1 MRPVVIGAGI
11 GGLVAAWQ
19 LTQAGHTPL
28 VLEARGY
35 AGGLIAGAPLPAP
48 AAGAAATEPAADA
61 AATEPAPVPTPLVT
75 DIGAESFAVRGGG
88 VEALTRELG
97 LAVAPP
103 EGRSWI
109 MGADGV
115 ARQIPNGILGIPGQV
130 GDEPDADMAAALTPA
145 ELERALV
152 DLTLGPDVGADCTDL
167 ASFVTARLGVAVL
180 EKLVTPVAGGIHSA
194 PPRELAVDTVAPG
207 LRAATRRHGSLL
219 RAVAQMRGLPH
230 PQSPIKQVV
239 GGMHRLTA
247 ALAAG
252 IEAAGGQIR
261 YRTGATAL
269 ERSADGWLIHTTEM
283 GKPHGGELAFTGP
296 AGTVSASG
304 VVVAC
309 SGPTA
314 LPLLTHVTGVPAWD
328 MPVGSPIA
336 HMTLLVHAPVLD
348 DAPRGSGMLTAP
360 GAPIAAKALT
370 HMNKKW
376 PWLDAELVRRYGPSH
391 HLLRVSYGRKG
402 EAYPQPTPASA
413 VADVA
418 QLCGLDETAGRDED
432 ADSGSAAGENA
443 GLRVISHRLIRW
455 DGTLAPPTPAH
466 RANVAKLRDTLDA
479 IDGLAVTGAWFAGS
493 GIAAIIPHAR
503 AAADK
508 VARAAA
514 EKVMP

>member
-11 GGLVAAWQ
+11 GGLMAAWH
-19 LTQAGHTPL
+19 LTQAGHAPL

-48 AAGAAATEPAADA
+48 ATPTEGAAT
-61 AATEPAPVPTPLVT
+61 TLTPLIT

-88 VEALTRELG
+88 VQELCEQLALP
-97 LAVAPP
+97 VAPP

-115 ARQIPNGILGIPGQV
+115 ARQIPTGILGIPGHV
-130 GDEPDADMAAALTPA
+130 GDEPDADMVSALTPA
-145 ELERALV
+145 ELERALA
-152 DLTLGPDVGADCTDL
+152 DLTLGAEVGADCTDL
-167 ASFVTARLGVAVL
+167 ASFVTARLGAAVL

-194 PPRELAVDTVAPG
+194 PPQQLSVDTVAPG

-219 RAVAQMRGLPH
+219 RAVAHMRGLPH

-247 ALAAG
+247 ALIAG

-261 YRTGATAL
+261 YRTGATGL

-296 AGTVSASG
+296 TATVSASG

-309 SGPTA
+309 SGPAA
-314 LPLLTHVTGVPAWD
+314 LPLLADVTGVAAWD

-348 DAPRGSGMLTAP
+348 GAPRGSGMLVAP
-360 GAPIAAKALT
+360 GAPLAAKALT

-376 PWLDAELVRRYGPSH
+376 PWLDAELLRRYGPSH

-402 EAYPQPTPASA
+402 EPYPQPTPASA
-413 VADVA
+413 VTDVA
-418 QLCGLDETAGRDED
+418 RLCGLDETAGFHVV
-432 ADSGSAAGENA
+432 A
-443 GLRVISHRLIRW
+443 HRLIRW
-455 DGTLAPPTPAH
+455 DGTLAPPTPTH
-466 RANVAKLRDTLDA
+466 RANVAKLRARLDH

-493 GIAAIIPHAR
+493 GIAAIIPHA
-503 AAADK
+503 
-508 VARAAA
+508 VTAA